1 MAAAAW
7 TGIPAALPPSSR
19 TRSAPGAAGDA
30 LGASATPLAGGG
42 PASGAFLDSLDD
54 AGKATLRDTVRASLP
69 EGPFT
74 LPARAWLALGTVP
87 G

>member
-1 MAAAAW
+1 
-7 TGIPAALPPSSR
+7 
-19 TRSAPGAAGDA
+19 
-30 LGASATPLAGGG
+30 
-42 PASGAFLDSLDD
+42 
-54 AGKATLRDTVRASLP
+54 VRASLP